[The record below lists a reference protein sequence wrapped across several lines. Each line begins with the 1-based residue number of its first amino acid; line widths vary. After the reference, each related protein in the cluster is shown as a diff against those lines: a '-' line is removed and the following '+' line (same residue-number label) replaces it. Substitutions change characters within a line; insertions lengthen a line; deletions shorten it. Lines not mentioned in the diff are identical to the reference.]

1 MFSLNE
7 GLQLTVWSKKKSTLY
22 CVINSMFLFIFIVFF
37 DCRCCYHH
45 CNDVITTHFLLL
57 KHFWPCLNNV
67 LHHWRTVHIDGLN
80 KKIIISPT
88 SVKMSPSVPPHP
100 RVAAHRCDG
109 PLQPRHPKKTR
120 KKRSQLFFH
129 RHIEPLYWLY
139 STYQN
144 CRPFWNLWH
153 TIHWKK
159 SHILHCKQRQFVVGA
174 INSGV
179 NLDVSLL
186 QLLDRVNNGLH

>member
-45 CNDVITTHFLLL
+45 DNDDFTTHVLLL
-57 KHFWPCLNNV
+57 KHFWPWLNNV
-67 LHHWRTVHIDGLN
+67 LHQNEGLHNDGDQ
-80 KKIIISPT
+80 KKRNEEPVI
-88 SVKMSPSVPPHP
+88 VKMSRRTPASP
-100 RVAAHRCDG
+100 RDG
-109 PLQPRHPKKTR
+109 TSLCWPLTTTAPKKNGGKNVR
-120 KKRSQLFFH
+120 N
-129 RHIEPLYWLY
+129 Y
-139 STYQN
+139 SFSGILNHCIGYIQRTKIVDHSGIFDT
-144 CRPFWNLWH
+144 PFIGKNH
-153 TIHWKK
+153 TFCIA
-159 SHILHCKQRQFVVGA
+159 KQRQFVVGA